1 MQKLVVGMAAAV
13 GIGLTAPQAV
23 AQGGYQPPQCELSA
37 GHFLVNSGVVY
48 IKSAS
53 EEADK
58 VKRERLL
65 GDAHRNLMDAMDRGQ
80 QDNPAAWYYLG
91 RYYVLTNDPVGAD
104 SVFDKAERLAPEC
117 RDDITSYRQRLW
129 VPTINRAIE
138 SMRNGSFDQAKAQ
151 LLQAWAIYQDDNIT
165 PYYLGRIYGNEGVL
179 DSAVH
184 FFKAAVTVGDADST
198 RLENYQTALFN
209 VGLIYSMQEEWDS
222 ATVWYRRYRT
232 EVNADDSQ
240 ALTGLA
246 RALEKSG
253 KRDRA
258 LQLYD
263 SVLARAPKMQAMDLF
278 RTGEALFTAEQ
289 YHKAATAFSLGL
301 EKTPNFRPGLYN
313 LANAY
318 LAICNDDNEPQEARD
333 KAAQAMEVAG
343 KNLVEVDP
351 QSSESL
357 RLLAAAYQLQRKDD
371 STLAVLE
378 RIEALTFDVYLDLLQ
393 MDEGGYTVQG
403 RIANTG
409 STDVAMP
416 TLTFDFLDAQGNV
429 VTTGTVAAKT
439 LPAGSSEPFTVQ
451 ATGDGIVAARYA
463 VGS

>member
-1 MQKLVVGMAAAV
+1 MRKSVVGIAAV
-13 GIGLTAPQAV
+13 VGIILVAPQAV
-23 AQGGYQPPQCELSA
+23 AQGAYQPPECELSA

-65 GDAHRNLMDAMDRGQ
+65 RDAHRNLLDAMDRGQ

-91 RYYVLTNDPVGAD
+91 RYYVMTNDAVGAD
-104 SVFDKAERLAPEC
+104 SAFDRVERMVPDC
-117 RDDITSYRQRLW
+117 HDDIVGYRQRIW

-138 SMRNGSFDQAKAQ
+138 AMRNGAFDEAKST
-151 LLQAWAIYQDDNIT
+151 LLQAWAIYQEDNIT

-179 DSAVH
+179 DSAIH
-184 FFKAAVTVGDADST
+184 FFKSTVAIGDADSS
-198 RLENYQTALFN
+198 RLENYQTAMFN
-209 VGLIYSMQEEWDS
+209 VGLIYSMQEQWDS
-222 ATVWYRRYRT
+222 AAGWYRRYRT
-232 EVNADDSQ
+232 EVNPDDSQ

-246 RALEKSG
+246 RSLEKSG
-253 KRDRA
+253 QRERA

-263 SVLARAPKMQAMDLF
+263 SVLARAPKMDAMDLF

-289 YHKAATAFSLGL
+289 YHKAARAFSLGL
-301 EKTPNFRPGLYN
+301 EKTPQFRPGLYN
-313 LANAY
+313 LANTY

-333 KAAQAMEVAG
+333 KAAQAMAGVGKKLVA
-343 KNLVEVDP
+343 VDP

-378 RIEALTFDVYLDLLQ
+378 RIEAMSFDVYLDQLQ
-393 MDEGGYTVQG
+393 ADEGGYTVQG

-409 STDVAMP
+409 SADVVMP
-416 TLTFDFLDAQGNV
+416 PLNFEFVDAQGNV
-429 VTTGTVAAKT
+429 VTTASVEGRT
-439 LPAGSSEPFTVQ
+439 LPAGISEPFTVQ

-463 VGS
+463 VGG